1 MRNSVFRY
9 ILIAA
14 GVACMAACN
23 DTTMVEEPTSG
34 LILTVA
40 SPGGDAVVEFNN
52 TKADPVTK
60 LGVDSLNENVIN
72 SVYYF
77 LYQTY
82 DAANA
87 GIDAPK
93 LHGYYSGLSFTDYKT
108 WEIPVSISTVI
119 DKLFPEGTRT
129 CRAVVVANPPA
140 AIVSDLESDNITLK
154 KLRSLLVTS
163 VLTGKQKNFT
173 MVYDSEV
180 ACESRSS
187 QTILEVK
194 ADVERL
200 ASKLTISAD
209 VAGSFTESGVVWK
222 PVVEGLSVE
231 FYNGMDKTRLDGDFD
246 ALKAAGE
253 ISDDSYFN
261 VPAIGIDEKTI
272 ETVGDRVSA
281 KLELPFYSY
290 PMEWDFNDKHEPSL
304 LVELP
309 WTNDGGNHL
318 QYCYYRF
325 FLNTKSLQKNSWYDI
340 SLKLDVIG
348 SLNKI
353 EPSVHYLYE
362 HYQVLDW
369 KNAFDEDDNNVDAD
383 IKDAHYLVLENKN
396 IVLNDV
402 AEKSIPFTS
411 SHEVVISSVKYSHA
425 NLAND
430 ANSVNNQ
437 GIDII
442 NDAAW
447 KDCFKINGSVLEFS
461 HALNDDI
468 NSPGLDATPYI
479 FTIVLEHKD
488 DATFSSEITI
498 TQYPAITVTKE
509 KNIGGGSNAVTG
521 LHTRGDVYV
530 NGQIRYVLRDANGNF
545 VYSRD
550 NDNNSDTG
558 WACVAQNNDDGNNAS
573 YNTVTTN
580 DGERFMYVVEV
591 QTVPNDSR
599 YIITDPRNTVPNKVM
614 APQGVVSGETAQT
627 EHTIFQTGENGYLG
641 YIKRNK
647 DNNNIE
653 VWYNNA
659 GTNNGP
665 DDTFTD
671 SGYEWSYYARSASA
685 PALYYGSGKSGNRQ
699 ENWCYATLTTEQSKD
714 FIAPKFR
721 IASPWCGP
729 SASGPGTRYYDMVRR
744 CASYQEAGYPAGRWR
759 LPTEAEIDFVVR
771 LQRQNII
778 PVVFKVG
785 TYNGEQRNND
795 GGKYWCATNGLDIR
809 ERNGVIEINKEND
822 GGYSVRCVYDE
833 WYWEN
838 TDGRVSS
845 NSSFRTTNGR
855 LPEDDWDNFV
865 WGDMPINE

>member
-60 LGVDSLNENVIN
+60 PGVDELNENVIN

-93 LHGYYSGLSFTDYKT
+93 LHGYYSGLNFTDSKT
-108 WEIPVSISTVI
+108 WNIPVSISTVI

-154 KLRSLLVTS
+154 QLRSLLVTS

-180 ACESRSS
+180 TCESRSS
-187 QTILEVK
+187 QTILEVD
-194 ADVERL
+194 AEVERL

-261 VPAIGIDEKTI
+261 VPAIGIDETTI
-272 ETVGDRVSA
+272 ETDNTSRRVSA

-309 WTNDGGNHL
+309 WTNDGGSHL

-325 FLNTKSLQKNSWYDI
+325 FLNTKSLLKNSWYDI
-340 SLKLDVIG
+340 TLQLDVIG

-369 KNAFDEDDNNVDAD
+369 KNAFSEDDNNVDAD
-383 IKDAHYLVLENKN
+383 IKAARYLVLENKN
-396 IVLNDV
+396 IVLKDV
-402 AEKSIPFTS
+402 VEKSIPFTS
-411 SHEVVISSVKYSHA
+411 SHEVEIASVKYSHA

-437 GIDII
+437 DIT
-442 NDAAW
+442 NDAVW
-447 KDCFKINGSVLEFS
+447 KECFKINGSVLEFS

-479 FTIVLEHKD
+479 FTIELRHKD
-488 DATFSSEITI
+488 NASYKSEITI

-509 KNIGGGSNAVTG
+509 KNIGVGSNNYAVEG
-521 LHTRGDVYV
+521 LNTRGDVYV
-530 NGQIRYVLRDANGNF
+530 NGQMRYVLRKPDGNSG
-545 VYSRD
+545 YAKGK
-550 NDNNSDTG
+550 G
-558 WACVAQNNDDGNNAS
+558 WACVAPDNADGSNAA
-573 YNTVTTN
+573 YNTLTVG
-580 DGERFMYVVEV
+580 DGKDRFMYVVEV

-614 APQGVVSGETAQT
+614 APQGVLSGESPQT

-641 YIKRNK
+641 YFKRK
-647 DNNNIE
+647 DDNNIE

-659 GTNNGP
+659 GTNNA
-665 DDTFTD
+665 DYTISD
-671 SGYEWSYYARSASA
+671 SGHEWSYYARSASA
-685 PALYYGSGKSGNRQ
+685 PALYYNSGESGNRQ
-699 ENWCYATLTTEQSKD
+699 EHWCYATLTTEQSKD

-721 IASPWCGP
+721 IASPWCGA
-729 SASGPGTRYYDMVRR
+729 SASGPGTSYYDMVRR

-759 LPTEAEIDFVVR
+759 LPTEAEINFV
-771 LQRQNII
+771 LQLQKQQII
-778 PVVFKVG
+778 PSVF
-785 TYNGEQRNND
+785 TAPD
-795 GGKYWCATNGLDIR
+795 GVYWCATGGIFTDKDSNGEL
-809 ERNGVIEINKEND
+809 VITPNTDSSNTRF
-822 GGYSVRCVYDE
+822 SVRCVYDE

-838 TDGRVSS
+838 TDGLVSS
-845 NSSFRTTNGR
+845 NSSFTTTNGR
-855 LPEDDWDNFV
+855 LPDKKWDNFV
-865 WGDMPINE
+865 WGDMPIN

>member
-60 LGVDSLNENVIN
+60 PGVNELNENVIN

-93 LHGYYSGLSFTDYKT
+93 LHGYYSGLSFTDSKT
-108 WEIPVSISTVI
+108 WNIPVSISTVI

-154 KLRSLLVTS
+154 QLRSLLVTS

-180 ACESRSS
+180 TCESRSS

-261 VPAIGIDEKTI
+261 VPAIGIDETTI
-272 ETVGDRVSA
+272 ETDNTSGRVSA

-309 WTNDGGNHL
+309 WTNDGGSHL

-325 FLNTKSLQKNSWYDI
+325 FLNTKSLLKNSWYDI
-340 SLKLDVIG
+340 TLQLDVIG

-369 KNAFDEDDNNVDAD
+369 KNAFSEDDNNVDAD
-383 IKDAHYLVLENKN
+383 IKAARYLVLENKN
-396 IVLNDV
+396 IVLKDV
-402 AEKSIPFTS
+402 VEKSIPFTS
-411 SHEVVISSVKYSHA
+411 SHEVEIASVKYSHA

-461 HALNDDI
+461 HTLNDDI

-509 KNIGGGSNAVTG
+509 KNIGGGSNNYAVEG

-530 NGQIRYVLRDANGNF
+530 NGQMRYVLRKPDGNAG
-545 VYSRD
+545 YD
-550 NDNNSDTG
+550 YGNG
-558 WACVAQNNDDGNNAS
+558 WACVAPDNADGSNAA
-573 YNTVTTN
+573 YNTLTVG
-580 DGERFMYVVEV
+580 DGKDRFMYVVEV

-599 YIITDPRNTVPNKVM
+599 YIITDPRNHEANVVR
-614 APQGVVSGETAQT
+614 APQGVVAGETAQT
-627 EHTIFQTGENGYLG
+627 EHTILRTETDGHLG
-641 YIKRNK
+641 YIRK
-647 DNNNIE
+647 DNNTVYIWNE
-653 VWYNNA
+653 HA
-659 GTNNGP
+659 GTSTYDATIPN
-665 DDTFTD
+665 DDH
-671 SGYEWSYYARSASA
+671 EWSYYARSASA
-685 PALYYGSGKSGNRQ
+685 PALYYNSEESGDRQ
-699 ENWCYATLTTEQSKD
+699 EHWCYAALTTPQSAD

-721 IASPWCGP
+721 IASPWCSS
-729 SASGPGTRYYDMVRR
+729 SARGPGTGYYDVVRR

-759 LPTEAEIDFVVR
+759 LPTEAEIDFVVH
-771 LQRQNII
+771 LQLQGVI
-778 PVVFKVG
+778 PNDVF
-785 TYNGEQRNND
+785 TIND
-795 GGKYWCATNGLDIR
+795 GSNTTGGLFWSATSAVKIYYIDKSAGVVGYELHKPPT
-809 ERNGVIEINKEND
+809 ER
-822 GGYSVRCVYDE
+822 YSVRCVYDE

-845 NSSFRTTNGR
+845 NSSFTTTNGR
-855 LPEDDWDNFV
+855 LPEDKWNNFV
-865 WGDMPINE
+865 WGDMPIN